1 MLMCMEDG
9 VGHAQ
14 ALWETSVSGRM
25 GLTRLSLDVPLT
37 MPSIAKMATEWLGVR
52 WGHPLVPRHKE
63 GDVEAWCGKK
73 GRASDSVPHMTSPRA
88 LSPMLHTWA
97 DQYLQEDWQ
106 TLHHPWLKLMV
117 AYIHA
122 SLTGLDLKCC
132 DPLSMVHLEHLV
144 PTEAEKEVPAPVPQP
159 AAKSEQRPT
168 LDLEHVPALFLLP
181 PLVMEPPST
190 APVLEQEQTSA
201 LAQMPSPE
209 LESAGYS
216 AIFRISSPPLKVD
229 TEPAPASEASCPWH
243 VTSENSPAEEKPEL
257 MAFPPQLVAEQ
268 LTIID
273 VELFK
278 KVVPSHRLGSTWS
291 KRNKPGNEHLA
302 PTVRATIT
310 HFQSVTSCVL
320 TTCLGN
326 LSMTAQDRARVVEH
340 WIQVAQE
347 CQILKNYSSLHAIL
361 SALQNTSICRLKN
374 TWRKVSRKNYKK
386 FKKLQSQDKSLSR
399 ELMTR
404 EAPSKFVTQEIN
416 TQKTQERQQQ
426 QQKGGE
432 INLRKRNEE
441 YEIMREILLLQV
453 AANNYNLNPNEQF
466 GAWF

>member
-273 VELFK
+273 VE
-278 KVVPSHRLGSTWS
+278 
-291 KRNKPGNEHLA
+291 
-302 PTVRATIT
+302 
-310 HFQSVTSCVL
+310 
-320 TTCLGN
+320 
-326 LSMTAQDRARVVEH
+326 
-340 WIQVAQE
+340 

-426 QQKGGE
+426 QQKGVVHYLRTFLNELLMMHLTMEDYLEGGE

>member
-1 MLMCMEDG
+1 
-9 VGHAQ
+9 
-14 ALWETSVSGRM
+14 
-25 GLTRLSLDVPLT
+25 
-37 MPSIAKMATEWLGVR
+37 
-52 WGHPLVPRHKE
+52 
-63 GDVEAWCGKK
+63 
-73 GRASDSVPHMTSPRA
+73 
-88 LSPMLHTWA
+88 MLHSWK

-122 SLTGLDLKCC
+122 SLPGLDLKCC
-132 DPLSMVHLEHLV
+132 DPLSMVHLEHLG
-144 PTEAEKEVPAPVPQP
+144 PTEAEKEVPAPEPQP

-168 LDLEHVPALFLLP
+168 LDLEHVPAPFLLL
-181 PLVMEPPST
+181 PLVMEPPSM

-209 LESAGYS
+209 PESAGCS
-216 AIFRISSPPLKVD
+216 ALFRICFPPLKVD

-243 VTSENSPAEEKPEL
+243 VTSENSPAEEKREL

-268 LTIID
+268 LTIVD
-273 VELFK
+273 AELFK
-278 KVVPSHRLGSTWS
+278 KVVPSHCLGSTWS

-320 TTCLGN
+320 TTCLGD

-340 WIQVAQE
+340 WIHVAQE

-361 SALQNTSICRLKN
+361 FALQNASICRLKK
-374 TWRKVSRKNYKK
+374 TWQKVSRKSYKK

-399 ELMTR
+399 ELMTK
-404 EAPSKFVTQEIN
+404 EAPSKFVTPEIN

-426 QQKGGE
+426 QQKVSGVVPY
-432 INLRKRNEE
+432 LRTFLSELLLMHLTMEDYLEE

-453 AANNYNLNPNEQF
+453 AADNYNLNPNEQF
-466 GAWF
+466 GAWFRDLERLSENERYFIDSMSADYVLVHKNITE